1 MFVLL
6 ILGLLGIVF
15 FEAPRLIY
23 KRYWKELAVF
33 LLLWVL
39 ASLIAVSEFLEI
51 QLPNPLELAASLL
64 KLIR

>member
-33 LLLWVL
+33 LSSGP

-64 KLIR
+64 KLKR

>member
-51 QLPNPLELAASLL
+51 QLPNPLAASLL
-64 KLIR
+64 KLKR